1 MSSSGWKHSF
11 AQFSA
16 KYSSDEVDALPWVH
30 DNSDYK
36 QVEPIQLLS
45 SSFGTSCS
53 GCIGLSRVCREKK
66 KLNTYSGSP
75 HQGLPIPGDRDGLD
89 KTLLSIL
96 SEDES
101 TRMISEGRGVLSLLI
116 NTPRAEQPLRHRATS
131 CAWSPEAAGSLHFLV
146 LDWGMALLHTGG
158 DRTLLGTQPP
168 MPCYIR
174 CTTTRS
180 EKTTMALLS
189 LCL

>member
-1 MSSSGWKHSF
+1 MLYPECMIIVTISKWN
-11 AQFSA
+11 QFSSYQA
-16 KYSSDEVDALPWVH
+16 ALEHPAVAVLA
-30 DNSDYK
+30 SA
-36 QVEPIQLLS
+36 E
-45 SSFGTSCS
+45 FAE
-53 GCIGLSRVCREKK
+53 EKK

-116 NTPRAEQPLRHRATS
+116 NTPRAEQPLRHRVTS

-189 LCL
+189 LCM